1 MPNTKRWV
9 HLVSVRLGEGGLY
22 WCWMETLDLF
32 SSIKKQ
38 IKKNSTV
45 GATEGQSIFIILA
58 FLFVKV

>member
-1 MPNTKRWV
+1 
-9 HLVSVRLGEGGLY
+9 
-22 WCWMETLDLF
+22 METLDLF
-32 SSIKKQ
+32 SSIKKKQ